1 MKDKNS
7 KDLKSF
13 IAGMAVGSVL
23 IGGGVYAATVSAANV
38 SYNNSSSGLAADN
51 IQSAVNSLNSKVSTA
66 SATNNELTYFKYYNE
81 CHTNTVN
88 GINFGSC
95 GLKDVVSVFS
105 CFNYARIIYN
115 LKGTSTSLTGS
126 NCSNKVS
133 TCCQKKCRATSGT
146 CYTKCSG
153 GYDSYYDNSF

>member
-1 MKDKNS
+1 MKESNEKRLKN
-7 KDLKSF
+7 F
-13 IAGMAVGSVL
+13 AAGLAVGGIL
-23 IGGGVYAATVSAANV
+23 AGGGVYAATVSAANV

-95 GLKDVVSVFS
+95 GLKDVVSVFFLFQL
-105 CFNYARIIYN
+105 CQNN
-115 LKGTSTSLTGS
+115 L
-126 NCSNKVS
+126 
-133 TCCQKKCRATSGT
+133 
-146 CYTKCSG
+146 
-153 GYDSYYDNSF
+153 